1 MDCGTLVHCCVVYTG
16 AECEIWMFLLSH
28 SDLHIA
34 TIRSTLLAQYVT
46 ESTSAPEFIL
56 FKIEL

>member
-1 MDCGTLVHCCVVYTG
+1 MDCGTLGPCWVVYTG
-16 AECEIWMFLLSH
+16 AGCEIWMFLLSH

-46 ESTSAPEFIL
+46 ESTSPP
-56 FKIEL
+56 